1 MRVILLQD
9 VKNLGKKG
17 EIKNVSDGFARNFL
31 LPKNFVKI
39 VTKSALAELER
50 LKKQVE
56 YKATK
61 ELDQA
66 GETVSSLDGYELVL
80 REKTSKDSNNLYA
93 SVTVLKIARALRG
106 AGFNIKKENIKLAE
120 PIKELGEYNIQ
131 LEFDHSLEAEI
142 KVIVEKE

>member
-17 EIKNVSDGFARNFL
+17 EIKNVSDGFAHNFL

-39 VTKSALAELER
+39 VTKSALVELER

-106 AGFNIKKENIKLAE
+106 AGFNVKKENIKLAE

-142 KVIVEKE
+142 KVIVEPE

>member
-39 VTKSALAELER
+39 VTKSALVELER

-106 AGFNIKKENIKLAE
+106 AGFNVKKENIKLAE

-142 KVIVEKE
+142 KVIVEPE